1 MSHGVCPVRVP
12 PCVPSESPTDVP
24 QCVPSESPTDVPQHV
39 PRDSPQ
45 MSHSVC
51 PGRVS
56 QMSHGMCPGRVL
68 LCVPSGSPTDVP
80 RCVPRESPSHV
91 PQCSDGKQHPLLFSL
106 GYVFTCLPEQITE
119 HFLVN
124 ASLYVYTKSTISIH
138 CQLPTHP
145 QTAFISE
152 MVSKG
157 RGPPIYIAEG
167 RMESMPVGDSVSL
180 WIPRGWHG
188 AWHFC
193 RLDGW
198 MNRW

>member
-1 MSHGVCPVRVP
+1 MVCAQWESHHVCPVRVQQMSHSVCP
-12 PCVPSESPTDVP
+12 VRV
-24 QCVPSESPTDVPQHV
+24 
-39 PRDSPQ
+39 PQ

-56 QMSHGMCPGRVL
+56 QMSHSMCPGRIL

-124 ASLYVYTKSTISIH
+124 ASLCVYTESTISIH

-157 RGPPIYIAEG
+157 RGPPIYIVEG
-167 RMESMPVGDSVSL
+167 RMESMPVEDSVSL

>member
-1 MSHGVCPVRVP
+1 MCPVRVPQMSHSVCPVRDPQMSHGVCPVRVP

-24 QCVPSESPTDVPQHV
+24 QCVPSE
-39 PRDSPQ
+39 
-45 MSHSVC
+45 
-51 PGRVS
+51 
-56 QMSHGMCPGRVL
+56 
-68 LCVPSGSPTDVP
+68 SPTDVP

-124 ASLYVYTKSTISIH
+124 ASLCVYTESTISIH

-157 RGPPIYIAEG
+157 RGPPIYIVEG
-167 RMESMPVGDSVSL
+167 RMESMPVEDSVSL
-180 WIPRGWHG
+180 
-188 AWHFC
+188 
-193 RLDGW
+193 
-198 MNRW
+198 